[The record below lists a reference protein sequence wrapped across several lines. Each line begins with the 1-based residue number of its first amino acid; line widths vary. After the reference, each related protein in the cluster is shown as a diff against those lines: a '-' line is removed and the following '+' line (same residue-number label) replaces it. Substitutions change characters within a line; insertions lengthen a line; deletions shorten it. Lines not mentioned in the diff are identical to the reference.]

1 MAPGS
6 TSGSITCCTTRT
18 RWSILR
24 CKTYTTG
31 VGEVSADQKWAQA
44 DSESILV
51 ERVIKLILT
60 CSACSAASTC
70 TCIGSTTA
78 GITTLFPTIMEKLW
92 TKPVRMLSKT
102 SVDKFSTFRHRILQ
116 GQRAS
121 DPLSMRCNPHLFLV
135 CLRPSETDS
144 LL

>member
-1 MAPGS
+1 
-6 TSGSITCCTTRT
+6 
-18 RWSILR
+18 
-24 CKTYTTG
+24 
-31 VGEVSADQKWAQA
+31 
-44 DSESILV
+44 
-51 ERVIKLILT
+51 
-60 CSACSAASTC
+60 
-70 TCIGSTTA
+70 
-78 GITTLFPTIMEKLW
+78 LFPTIMEKLW